1 MNVLVLG
8 GTSIDEIVRLPK
20 LPSGKPET
28 LFAPSYTKLGST
40 GAGKA
45 IALSKLGFRVT
56 LHTLLGDDEA
66 GKRMKEELSKED
78 LTLLFDASTHS
89 ERHINLVDGDGNR
102 ISIFTA
108 TVDSDPVLN
117 SSRLKTVIESAD
129 LVVANIVPYVK
140 TILPWIQ
147 AAKKPI
153 WTDLHDYED
162 DNDYYEPFIEAAEV
176 LFLSADRLKDFH
188 RTAKRLLER
197 GKKFV
202 VVTLGKDGSV
212 LFETDKPTTY
222 EPILKQFP
230 SIDPSGAGDSFF
242 AGFLYGVS
250 QGRLWKDAMID
261 ATIAGGSAVAT
272 TSIVNE
278 ALSPALIESIR
289 HADYE

>member
-20 LPSGKPET
+20 LPSGKPQT
-28 LFAPSYTKLGST
+28 LFASSYTKLGST

-45 IALSKLGFRVT
+45 IALSQLGFRVT

-66 GKRMKEELSKED
+66 GKRMKEELTKHD
-78 LTLLFDASTHS
+78 LTLFVDPSAQS
-89 ERHINLVDGDGNR
+89 ERHINLIDGDGNR

-108 TVDSDPVLN
+108 SVDSDPVLN
-117 SSRLKTVIESAD
+117 VSRLKAAIEEAD
-129 LVVANIVPYVK
+129 LVVANIVSYVK
-140 TILPWIQ
+140 PILPWIQ

-162 DNDYYEPFIEAAEV
+162 DNAYYEPFIEAAEAV
-176 LFLSADRLKDFH
+176 FLSADRLEDHH

-202 VVTLGKDGSV
+202 VVTLGKDGSE
-212 LFETDKPTTY
+212 LFEADKPMIY
-222 EPILKQFP
+222 EPILNQFP
-230 SIDPSGAGDSFF
+230 QIDSSGAGDSYF

-250 QGRLWKDAMID
+250 QGRPWKDAMID

-278 ALSPALIESIR
+278 TLSPALIESIR
-289 HADYE
+289 HTDYE